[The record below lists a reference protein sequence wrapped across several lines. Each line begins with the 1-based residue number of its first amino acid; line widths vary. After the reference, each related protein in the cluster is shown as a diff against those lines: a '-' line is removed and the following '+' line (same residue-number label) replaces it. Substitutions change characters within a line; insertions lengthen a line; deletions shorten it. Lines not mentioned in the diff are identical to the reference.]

1 MFQVLIFTHLKV
13 MLYCHAMDTERR
25 HIYDNLCC
33 YILIL
38 KHLCVLCRAF

>member
-1 MFQVLIFTHLKV
+1 MFQVLSFTHLKV

-38 KHLCVLCRAF
+38 KHLYVLCRAF